1 MNTRLSRCMI
11 PGKATLAAVIVAAA
25 SPLAAQ
31 SVPDFAADG
40 FSVCVDPT
48 FPPME
53 YMANAA
59 DKEPSGVDID
69 VARAL
74 AAHWGVAVSF
84 VSMDFAGLLPSLEAG
99 RCDAVISGT
108 VLREDRLKTFNAVPY
123 LDTSTV
129 LIAGKGAPAVSDI
142 AELAGKTVA
151 VQSGTSYPGRME
163 ALNAELEAAGLAPTK
178 IQQYPK
184 QSDAIQQL
192 LVGRAAY
199 VVTQDTEIA
208 FRELEDPG
216 KFDVVFTMPAAV
228 FEPFSVYLRKDDAE
242 TAKTGEAVKALV
254 ENGEL
259 LKIVEKWNLSPSQLN
274 GIGE

>member
-1 MNTRLSRCMI
+1 MNTRLRTFKN
-11 PGKATLAAVIVAAA
+11 PAKAALAAAIVAAA

-31 SVPDFAADG
+31 TAPEFAADG

-53 YMANAA
+53 FMADAA
-59 DKEPSGVDID
+59 DKDPSGVDID
-69 VARAL
+69 IARAL
-74 AAHWGVAVSF
+74 AGLWGVDASF

-129 LIAGKGAPAVSDI
+129 LIAGKGASAVSDI

-163 ALNAELEAAGLAPTK
+163 ELNAELEAAGHAPTT

-192 LVGRAAY
+192 LVGRADY
-199 VVTQDTEIA
+199 VVTQDTEVA
-208 FRELEDPG
+208 YRELQDPG
-216 KFDVVFTMPAAV
+216 KFDVVFTMPAAA

-242 TAKTGEAVKALV
+242 TEKVGEAVKALV
-254 ENGEL
+254 ANGEL
-259 LKIVEKWNLSPSQLN
+259 LKIVEQWNLSPSQLN

>member
-1 MNTRLSRCMI
+1 MNTRLRTFKN
-11 PGKATLAAVIVAAA
+11 PAKAALAAAIVAAA

-31 SVPDFAADG
+31 TAPEFAADG

-53 YMANAA
+53 FMADAA
-59 DKEPSGVDID
+59 DKDPSGVDID
-69 VARAL
+69 IARAL
-74 AAHWGVAVSF
+74 AGLWGVDASF

-129 LIAGKGAPAVSDI
+129 LIAGKGASAVSDI

-163 ALNAELEAAGLAPTK
+163 ELNAELEAAGHAPTT

-192 LVGRAAY
+192 LVGRADY
-199 VVTQDTEIA
+199 VVTQDTEVA
-208 FRELEDPG
+208 YRELQDPG
-216 KFDVVFTMPAAV
+216 KFDVVFTMPTAA

-242 TAKTGEAVKALV
+242 TEKVGEAVKALV
-254 ENGEL
+254 ANGEL
-259 LKIVEKWNLSPSQLN
+259 LKIVEQWNLSPSQLN

>member
-1 MNTRLSRCMI
+1 MAHLVDFKTS
-11 PGKATLAAVIVAAA
+11 ALAALIIGAGAMA
-25 SPLAAQ
+25 SAQ
-31 SVPDFAADG
+31 TAPDFAADG

-53 YMANAA
+53 FMADAA
-59 DKEPSGVDID
+59 DKAPSGVDID

-74 AAHWGVAVSF
+74 AALWGVEASF
-84 VSMDFAGLLPSLEAG
+84 ISMDFAGLLPSLEAG

-108 VLREDRLKTFNAVPY
+108 VLREDRLASFNAVPY
-123 LDTSTV
+123 LDTTSV
-129 LIAGKGAPAVSDI
+129 LIAPKGTAPIGDI

-163 ALNAELEAAGLAPTK
+163 ELNAELVAAGHAPTN

-192 LVGRAAY
+192 LVGRAQY

-208 FRELEDPG
+208 FREFEDPG
-216 KFDVVFTMPAAV
+216 KFDVVFTMPAKA
-228 FEPFSVYLRKDDAE
+228 FEPFSVYLPKDDAE
-242 TAKTGEAVKALV
+242 TAKVAEAVKALV
-254 ENGEL
+254 ANGTL
-259 LKIVEKWNLSPSQLN
+259 MGIVEKWNLSPSQLN

>member
-1 MNTRLSRCMI
+1 MPRHFTTGLI
-11 PGKATLAAVIVAAA
+11 ALAAFAAA
-25 SPLAAQ
+25 TPLSAQ
-31 SVPDFAADG
+31 TAPDFVADG

-53 YMANAA
+53 FMASSA

-74 AAHWGVAVSF
+74 GALWGTEVSF

-108 VLREDRLKTFNAVPY
+108 TLREDRLKTFNAVPY
-123 LDTSTV
+123 LDTSAV
-129 LIAGKGAPAVSDI
+129 LIAAKGAEQIGDI
-142 AELAGKTVA
+142 ATLAGKTVA

-163 ALNAELEAAGLAPTK
+163 ELNAQLEAAGHEPTK

-192 LVGRAAY
+192 LVGRAQY

-208 FRELEDPG
+208 YRELQDPG
-216 KFDVVFTMPAAV
+216 KFEVVFIMPAAD

-242 TAKTGEAVKALV
+242 TTKVAEAVKALV
-254 ENGEL
+254 ADGTL
-259 LKIVEKWNLSPSQLN
+259 LGIVEQWNLSPDQLN

>member
-1 MNTRLSRCMI
+1 MTTRLAF
-11 PGKATLAAVIVAAA
+11 GTAAVAALLAGAA
-25 SPLAAQ
+25 SQAPAQ
-31 SVPDFAADG
+31 TAPDFAADG

-53 YMANAA
+53 FMADAA
-59 DKEPSGVDID
+59 DQAPSGVDID

-74 AAHWGVAVSF
+74 AALWGAEASF
-84 VSMDFAGLLPSLEAG
+84 ISMDFAGLLPSLEAG

-123 LDTSTV
+123 LDTSAV
-129 LIAGKGAPAVSDI
+129 LIAPKGSTPIADI
-142 AELAGKTVA
+142 AELSGKTVA

-163 ALNAELEAAGLAPTK
+163 ELNVELEAGGHAPTK

-192 LVGRAAY
+192 LVGRAHY

-208 FRELEDPG
+208 YREVQDPG
-216 KFDVVFTMPAAV
+216 KFDVVFTMPAAA

-242 TAKTGEAVKALV
+242 TAKVAEAVKALV
-254 ENGEL
+254 ANGTL
-259 LKIVEKWNLSPSQLN
+259 LGIVEQWKLSPEQLN